1 MMSNGIQL
9 YLIMVSAFFQA
20 YYIYFIITSLGRE
33 EIRSKFIYKLGLISL
48 MIIIPVFSF
57 TMYLI
62 FSYGSHN

>member
-1 MMSNGIQL
+1 MSNGMQL